1 MKILIVTGIFPP
13 DVGGPATY
21 SPMAAEALAGRGWD
35 VSVVAWSDSLE
46 HDDSAYGFRVARI
59 PRGGSKPL
67 RMARTLFSI
76 ARFGTSSDIIFSV
89 GLALESA
96 MANILLRK
104 PLVMK
109 IVGDAAWER
118 ATRWGWTRE
127 SFEEFQTGGPSAGVR
142 LLKRLRDWTIR
153 RADRVITPSGNLA
166 GCVRRWG
173 ADAGKV
179 VVIPNGVEVPGA
191 GDIHKFLPTSNPL
204 STPVK
209 IAAVG
214 RLVPWKRVD
223 RLLEAISRMEGVGLV
238 VVGDGPERGRL
249 EEQVKEL
256 KVADRVH
263 FTGAASRE
271 EALGWMASC
280 DMLAIC
286 SSYEGL
292 PHVALEGMGLGL
304 PVVATAVGGIS
315 EIIRDGENG
324 RLAPVDDREA
334 LFDALAS
341 VAASLP
347 EWRRLSEG
355 AKETVRLVSFP
366 LMMERTEAALRS
378 ASVIPGRRG
387 HGRR

>member
-1 MKILIVTGIFPP
+1 
-13 DVGGPATY
+13 
-21 SPMAAEALAGRGWD
+21 MAAEALAGRGWD

-59 PRGGSKPL
+59 PRSEPWPL
-67 RMARTLFSI
+67 RMAHTLFSI
-76 ARFGTSSDIIFSV
+76 ARFGMSSDIIFSV

-118 ATRWGWTRE
+118 ATRWGWTGE
-127 SFEEFQTGGPSAGVR
+127 SFEAFQAGKRSAGVR
-142 LLKRLRDWTIR
+142 LLKHLRNWPVR
-153 RADRVITPSGNLA
+153 HSDRVITPSGNLA

-256 KVADRVH
+256 KIADRVH

-286 SSYEGL
+286 SNYEGL
-292 PHVALEGMGLGL
+292 PHVALEATSLGL
-304 PVVATAVGGIS
+304 PVVATAVGGVP
-315 EIIRDGENG
+315 EIVQDGWNG
-324 RLAPVDDREA
+324 RLAPVDDKEA
-334 LFDALAS
+334 FFAALAS
-341 VAASLP
+341 VAGSLP
-347 EWRRLSEG
+347 ERRRLSAG
-355 AKETVRLVSFP
+355 AKETARLVSFP
-366 LMMERTEAALRS
+366 SMVERTEAVLRS
-378 ASVIPGRRG
+378 ASAAPGRRSG
-387 HGRR
+387 GSR